1 MYSLILAT
9 NINKMPGTGVELS
22 SIKPSKTPISTKS
35 GAKCGALDDKK
46 HPELARL
53 IEVWPT
59 LPKQTKAKIRDLIE
73 KHIMEGK
80 ADDGKKEK
88 N

>member
-22 SIKPSKTPISTKS
+22 GIKPSIIPISTKS
-35 GAKCGALDDKK
+35 GAKCGAPDDKK

-53 IEVWPT
+53 IEAWPT
-59 LPKQTKAKIRDLIE
+59 LPKQTKTKITDLIE
-73 KHIMEGK
+73 KHIMQGK
-80 ADDGKKEK
+80 ADGGKKEK
-88 N
+88 S